1 MGVLAS
7 GQADLTVG
15 GDQMDPIYRVE
26 FTEGHQQFFRKNVNR
41 AERAPL
47 WRLNDWPAEGAL
59 GTAFAL
65 SVFYS

>member
-26 FTEGHQQFFRKNVNR
+26 FTEGASAVLPQKREAGR
-41 AERAPL
+41 
-47 WRLNDWPAEGAL
+47 EGA
-59 GTAFAL
+59 
-65 SVFYS
+65 FYGV